1 MAAGLHQA
9 AIIAQNPRPLDTR
22 ASGADP
28 GGSASPCQGPERPA
42 VDHFAAAAISFSA
55 ASRIDLPTCGPYFCI
70 IEPQI
75 SCVALP

>member
-1 MAAGLHQA
+1 MAAGWNQA

-22 ASGADP
+22 ASGP
-28 GGSASPCQGPERPA
+28 GLDTRPLQPEGPERPA
-42 VDHFAAAAISFSA
+42 VDHFEAAAISFSA

-75 SCVALP
+75 SWVALP